1 MSYDLTIFWNL
12 YILTWKANSCIL
24 WSRKRKFQNSLN
36 LLLQT
41 ENSKFPLF
49 FKQTNLPASL
59 WVQATGSALS
69 LHTLAP
75 SPSVSS
81 SVMWWNALLGIH
93 CFYPNSF
100 PLKVKTWFSIV
111 LPHCPLPPLV
121 SCARLGSNKL
131 FLLQIS
137 WFHLNKFWW
146 TGWKLYPFLSEK
158 RNRFYCAEGPRGT
171 YT

>member
-1 MSYDLTIFWNL
+1 MSYGLTILWNL

-41 ENSKFPLF
+41 DRKFQISPF
-49 FKQTNLPASL
+49 FKQTNPPASL
-59 WVQATGSALS
+59 WVQATGSAMS

-81 SVMWWNALLGIH
+81 SVVWWNALLGIH
-93 CFYPNSF
+93 CFYPNSL
-100 PLKVKTWFSIV
+100 PLKVKTWFSMV

-121 SCARLGSNKL
+121 SCASLCSNKL

-137 WFHLNKFWW
+137 WFHLNKF
-146 TGWKLYPFLSEK
+146 
-158 RNRFYCAEGPRGT
+158 
-171 YT
+171 